1 MTDKNLII
9 SQQLALTILNEIN
22 QARTDMDTL
31 RDHILLTDKGNPDEW
46 NQAAQHLGQASA
58 ILKNLRL
65 MLDGNDF
72 IDPPEPGYFVT
83 QDYVACDLCGQH
95 CSSCEMQRCT
105 IIHGDKPVYVTS
117 VCPQCI
123 KRFGFEP
130 VQCVNAKA
138 WQQYAD
144 EIERKHWEG
153 RDRAS

>member
-1 MTDKNLII
+1 MTDKNLIV
-9 SQQLALTILNEIN
+9 SQQLALTIFNEIN

-31 RDHILLTDKGNPDEW
+31 HDHILLADRDGLEEW
-46 NQAAQHLGQASA
+46 NQAAQYIDQASA

-65 MLDGNDF
+65 ILDGNNF

-95 CSSCEMQRCT
+95 CSSCDMQRCT

-130 VQCVNAKA
+130 VQCVSAKA
-138 WQQYAD
+138 WQKWAD
-144 EIERKHWEG
+144 EIQRRYWEKQ
-153 RDRAS
+153 DRAA